1 MLGRQFGIY
10 LWEDCA
16 GLRLYCS
23 QVKGNFFLFSQ
34 GKKVEQTENSDPAI
48 AVGKSFFSIF
58 FFSQPKKLK
67 ALSSISF
74 HLPMFSNLF

>member
-23 QVKGNFFLFSQ
+23 QVKGNFFLFLQ
-34 GKKVEQTENSDPAI
+34 GKKVEQAENSDPAV

-58 FFSQPKKLK
+58 FFSQPKRLK
-67 ALSSISF
+67 ELSSISF
-74 HLPMFSNLF
+74 HLSMFSNLF

>member
-23 QVKGNFFLFSQ
+23 QVKGNFFLFLQ

-48 AVGKSFFSIF
+48 TVGKSFFSIF

-67 ALSSISF
+67 ELSSISF

>member
-1 MLGRQFGIY
+1 MKLLGRQFGIH

-23 QVKGNFFLFSQ
+23 QVKGNFFLFLQ

-58 FFSQPKKLK
+58 FFSAQKIERIVVNIVSLTYV
-67 ALSSISF
+67 F
-74 HLPMFSNLF
+74 

>member
-23 QVKGNFFLFSQ
+23 QVKGNFFFFLQ
-34 GKKVEQTENSDPAI
+34 GKKVEQAENSDPAI

-58 FFSQPKKLK
+58 FSQPKKLK
-67 ALSSISF
+67 ELSSISF
-74 HLPMFSNLF
+74 HLSMFSNLF

>member
-23 QVKGNFFLFSQ
+23 QVKGNFFLFLQ
-34 GKKVEQTENSDPAI
+34 GKKVEQAENSDPAV

-58 FFSQPKKLK
+58 FFLSPK
-67 ALSSISF
+67 
-74 HLPMFSNLF
+74 N